1 MVDTQLGSGG
11 LGLSSSPA
19 IQHPLEP
26 LTAEE
31 LGAAVAIVREKRQL
45 SKHFRFVSVALHEPP
60 KDVVLSFKE
69 GEKVHREAFLKL
81 LDNTD
86 GAAYEAIVD
95 LTANDITTW
104 KHLPGV
110 QPSVMLDEFFEC
122 EQLLKRDEAF
132 QAALAK
138 RGIMDM
144 DMVMVD
150 PWSAG
155 YYGPEEEPTRRLVRA
170 LSWVRVG
177 SPDDNG
183 YAHPIEGV
191 RAIVDLNRMEVVR
204 IEDDGVIPLPP
215 EPGNYSVE
223 AVDKMRTDLKPVE
236 ITQPEGPSFTVR
248 GHEVTWQKWRFRIG
262 FTPREGLVLYM
273 ISYEDQGHIRPIL
286 YRAALAEMV
295 VPYAD
300 PSPNQWRKNAF
311 DVGEYGVGML
321 ANALELGC
329 DCLGEIHYFDAHM
342 VDSRGNVV
350 PMPNTI
356 CMHEEDF
363 GLLWKHIDW
372 RTNKTEV
379 RRSRRL
385 VISFIATVGNYEY
398 GFYWYLYQDGTIQYE
413 VKLTGIMSTG
423 AVPPGVIPKYGKLV
437 APGLNAPNHQHIFNV
452 RLDMM
457 VDGLN
462 NSVYEVHSESE
473 PLGPENPHGNAFF
486 AKATLL
492 SHESEAQQVIDPLS
506 ARYWKIV
513 NPAVKNWLDEPVGYK
528 LIPGE
533 NTLPFAHPESSV
545 MQRAGFARKHLW
557 VTPYAPAENFPA
569 GDYPNQHRGG
579 DGLPAWTK
587 NNRDIENTDVVV
599 WYTMNAHHVSRT
611 EDWPVMP
618 VSTIGFTLKPTDFF
632 DRSPALD
639 VPPPPAHGDH
649 CVHEH

>member
-1 MVDTQLGSGG
+1 MVDTQPGVGG
-11 LGLSSSPA
+11 LGLTKKTA
-19 IQHPLEP
+19 LHHPLEP

-31 LGAAVAIVREKRQL
+31 LGAAVALVREKRQL
-45 SKHFRFVSVALHEPP
+45 SDKVRFVSITLHEPS
-60 KDVVLSFKE
+60 KNVVLNYKN
-69 GEKVHREAFLKL
+69 GDRVPREAFIKL

-86 GAAYEAIVD
+86 GAAYEAIVN
-95 LTANDITTW
+95 LTTDEVTSW
-104 KHLPGV
+104 KHIPGV
-110 QPSVMLDEFFEC
+110 QPSIILDEFFET
-122 EQLLKRDEAF
+122 EQLLKNDPNF

-138 RGIMDM
+138 RGVTDM
-144 DMVMVD
+144 NMVMVD

-155 YYGPEEEPTRRLVRA
+155 YYGPEEDPSRRLVRA
-170 LSWVRVG
+170 LTWVRIG
-177 SPDDNG
+177 APNDNG
-183 YAHPIEGV
+183 YAHPVEGL
-191 RAIVDLNRMEVVR
+191 RAIVDLNKMEVVR

-215 EPGNYSVE
+215 EPGNYTPE
-223 AVDKMRTDLKPVE
+223 AVGKMRTDLKPVE
-236 ITQPEGPSFTVR
+236 ITQPEGPSFTVQ
-248 GHEVTWQKWRFRIG
+248 GHEVVWQKWHFRIG
-262 FTPREGLVLYM
+262 FTPREGLVLYTVG
-273 ISYEDQGHIRPIL
+273 YEDQGRIRPIL

-329 DCLGEIHYFDAHM
+329 DCLGYIHYFDAHT

-350 PMPNTI
+350 VMQNTI

-363 GLLWKHIDW
+363 SILWKHIDW
-372 RTNKTEV
+372 RTNETEV

-423 AVPPGVIPKYGKLV
+423 AVPPDVKPKYGVLV
-437 APGLNAPNHQHIFNV
+437 APGLNAPNHQHIFNM

-462 NSVYEVHSESE
+462 NSVYEVHSEAE

-486 AKATLL
+486 AKDTLL
-492 SHESEAQQVIDPLS
+492 SRESEAQQVIDPFS
-506 ARYWKIV
+506 ARYWKIT
-513 NPAVKNWLDEPVGYK
+513 NPQVKNWLDEPVAYK

-533 NTLPFAHPESSV
+533 NTLPFAHPDSRV
-545 MQRAGFARKHLW
+545 MQRAGFAKKHLW
-557 VTPYAPAENFPA
+557 VTPFTPGENFPA

-587 NNRDIENTDVVV
+587 ADRPIENTDVVV
-599 WYTMNAHHVSRT
+599 WYNMNHQHVSRP
-611 EDWPVMP
+611 EDWPVTP
-618 VSTIGFTLKPTDFF
+618 VSTIGFSLKPNGFF
-632 DRSPALD
+632 DRNPALD

-649 CVHEH
+649 CEH

>member
-1 MVDTQLGSGG
+1 MVDIQHGVGG
-11 LGLSSSPA
+11 LGLTKPSFH
-19 IQHPLEP
+19 HPLEP

-31 LGAAVAIVREKRQL
+31 LGAAVALVREKRQL
-45 SKHFRFVSVALHEPP
+45 SDKVRFVSVTLHEPP
-60 KDVVLSFKE
+60 KNVVLTFKE
-69 GEKVHREAFLKL
+69 GDRMPREALIKL
-81 LDNTD
+81 LDNTN
-86 GAAYEAIVD
+86 GATYEAIVN
-95 LTANDITTW
+95 LTADKVTSW
-104 KHLPGV
+104 KHIPGV
-110 QPSVMLDEFFEC
+110 QPPVMLDEFFEC
-122 EQLLKRDEAF
+122 EHLLKNNEEF

-138 RGIMDM
+138 RGITDM
-144 DMVMVD
+144 EMVMVD

-170 LSWVRVG
+170 LSWVRIG

-183 YAHPIEGV
+183 YAHPVEGV
-191 RAIVDLNRMEVVR
+191 RALVDLNRMEVVR

-223 AVDKMRTDLKPVE
+223 AVGKMRDDLKPVE

-248 GHEVTWQKWRFRIG
+248 GHEVSWQKWRFRIG
-262 FTPREGLVLYM
+262 FTPREGLVLYTLG
-273 ISYEDQGHIRPIL
+273 YEDQGRVRPIL
-286 YRAALAEMV
+286 YRASLAEMV

-300 PSPNQWRKNAF
+300 PAPNQWRKNAF

-329 DCLGEIHYFDAHM
+329 DCLGEIRYFDAHM

-350 PMPNTI
+350 HMPNTI
-356 CMHEEDF
+356 CMHEEDYS
-363 GLLWKHIDW
+363 LLWKHIDW

-398 GFYWYLYQDGTIQYE
+398 GFYWYLYQDGTIQFE

-437 APGLNAPNHQHIFNV
+437 APGLNAPNHQHIFNL

-457 VDGLN
+457 VDGPN

-473 PLGPENPHGNAFF
+473 PIGPENPHGNAFF

-492 SHESEAQQVIDPLS
+492 SRELEAQQVIDPLA
-506 ARYWKIV
+506 ARYWRIV
-513 NPAVKNWLDEPVGYK
+513 NPAVKNWLDEPVGYT
-528 LIPGE
+528 LLPGE
-533 NTLPFAHPESSV
+533 NTLPFAHPDSNV

-557 VTPYAPAENFPA
+557 VTPYAAHENFPA

-579 DGLPAWTK
+579 DGLPAWTS
-587 NNRDIENTDVVV
+587 NNRSIENTDVVV

-639 VPPPPAHGDH
+639 VPPPAAHGDH
-649 CVHEH
+649 CEHEH

>member
-31 LGAAVAIVREKRQL
+31 LGAAVALVREKRQL
-45 SKHFRFVSVALHEPP
+45 SEHFRFVSVALHEPP

-95 LTANDITTW
+95 LTADDVTSW
-104 KHLPGV
+104 KHFPGV

-138 RGIMDM
+138 RGVTDM

-155 YYGPEEEPTRRLVRA
+155 YYGLEEEPTRRLVRA
-170 LSWVRVG
+170 LTWVRIG

-215 EPGNYSVE
+215 EPGNYSGE
-223 AVDKMRTDLKPVE
+223 AVGTMRTDLKPVE

-248 GHEVTWQKWRFRIG
+248 GHEVAWQKWRFRIG
-262 FTPREGLVLYM
+262 FTPREGLVLYT
-273 ISYEDQGHIRPIL
+273 ISYEDQGRIRPIL

-329 DCLGEIHYFDAHM
+329 DCLGEIRYFDAHL
-342 VDSRGNVV
+342 VDSRGNIV

-363 GLLWKHIDW
+363 SLLWKHIDW

-473 PLGPENPHGNAFF
+473 PLGSENPHGNAFF

-513 NPAVKNWLDEPVGYK
+513 NPAVKNWLGEQVGYK

-545 MQRAGFARKHLW
+545 MQRAGFAHKHLW

-579 DGLPAWTK
+579 DGLPTWTK

-611 EDWPVMP
+611 EDWPVMS

-632 DRSPALD
+632 DRNPALD